1 MWWNEPI
8 AHRAAITAMA
18 AAEAK
23 VGGGYEIPEPPL
35 VDFWPGNL
43 NPGVTKGDSLRCP
56 PLPHPA

>member
-43 NPGVTKGDSLRCP
+43 NPGVTKGD
-56 PLPHPA
+56 